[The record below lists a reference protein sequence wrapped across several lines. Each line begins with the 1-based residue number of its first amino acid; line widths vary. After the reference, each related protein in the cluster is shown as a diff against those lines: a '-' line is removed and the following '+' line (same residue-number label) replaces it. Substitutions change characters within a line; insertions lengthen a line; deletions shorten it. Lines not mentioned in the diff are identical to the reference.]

1 MKNKNFLITGGGGP
15 STEALQNLWGHE
27 NTLYFADA
35 DINKIGPFIALDKK
49 LQIPW
54 ADSDK
59 FKSELIKII
68 NEYKIDIVISQVDE
82 ELIAISQIEKELNS
96 CTFIIP
102 NSKFIEI
109 FLDKYISGT
118 LIQEKLQADPNTKL
132 FNINY
137 LADSTDSIIKPSH
150 GRGSRDLF
158 FGKNK
163 EELEALKQYLAF
175 STTIFVR
182 QDRIE
187 GDEYSVQVINNQKSD
202 IKAVVPIKIYEKKG
216 STTHGV
222 VENNSSVIKFCE
234 KFNEVFPTKGTY
246 NIQLILEKNTN
257 RIFVFEVNP
266 RVSTTMCVAIY
277 AGLDPSKM
285 YFDLGAEEQ
294 LKLAQDGIT
303 IERFWNNVFSRPNA
317 K

>member
-1 MKNKNFLITGGGGP
+1 MRNKKFLITGGGGP

-35 DINKIGPFIALDKK
+35 DVKKIGPFVALDKK

-54 ADSDK
+54 ADSDE

-68 NEYKIDIVISQVDE
+68 MKYEIDIVISQVDE
-82 ELIAISQIEKELNS
+82 ELVAISQIEKELNS
-96 CTFIIP
+96 CNFIIP
-102 NSKFIEI
+102 NYEFIEI

-118 LIQEKLQADPNTKL
+118 LIQEKLKADPNTKL
-132 FNINY
+132 FNVNY
-137 LADSTDSIIKPSH
+137 LPDSIDSIIKPSR

-163 EELEALKQYLAF
+163 EELEALKRYLAY
-175 STTIFVR
+175 STKIFVR

-202 IKAVVPIKIYEKKG
+202 IKAIVPIKIYEKKG
-216 STTHGV
+216 STTHGA
-222 VENNSSVIKFCE
+222 VENNSSVINFCE
-234 KFNEVFPTKGTY
+234 KFNKVFPTKGTY

-277 AGLDPSKM
+277 AGLDPSKL
-285 YFDLGAEEQ
+285 YFDLDLEKE

-303 IERFWNNVFSRPNA
+303 IERFWNNVFSRSNA